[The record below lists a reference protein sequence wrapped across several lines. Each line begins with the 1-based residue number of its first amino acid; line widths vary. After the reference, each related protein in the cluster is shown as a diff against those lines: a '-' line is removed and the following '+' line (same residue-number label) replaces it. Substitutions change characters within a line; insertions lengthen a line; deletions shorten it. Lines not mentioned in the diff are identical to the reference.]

1 MMSYFVWYIFKVFLH
16 WHLKKSIDLTFW
28 KAVQKLL
35 SKTFIVWHTTDLLLS
50 IVTPLNTCLHH
61 EFKYFIT
68 FLLTVYL
75 VGLCDAYHQLLY
87 WTYGTYTDLLLVW
100 TFPQKLSPSP
110 KLMISLMQVDNSIN
124 LLFGVFASAGPADAG
139 IIPIRGPLHLVV
151 QKKPSKYAAE
161 TPLIIQ
167 YSYPPTDSFPNTSAC
182 PIMTNRNHSI
192 KSETPDVKIE
202 EISNLI
208 FFTCCGE
215 RLGYDD
221 VRREWLVSYCSWPRA
236 CFEMSSFLPPSLAPC
251 NPPLSTPL
259 S

>member
-1 MMSYFVWYIFKVFLH
+1 
-16 WHLKKSIDLTFW
+16 
-28 KAVQKLL
+28 
-35 SKTFIVWHTTDLLLS
+35 
-50 IVTPLNTCLHH
+50 
-61 EFKYFIT
+61 
-68 FLLTVYL
+68 
-75 VGLCDAYHQLLY
+75 
-87 WTYGTYTDLLLVW
+87 
-100 TFPQKLSPSP
+100 
-110 KLMISLMQVDNSIN
+110 MISLMQVDNSIN

-151 QKKPSKYAAE
+151 QKKPSKCAAE

-182 PIMTNRNHSI
+182 PIMTNLNHSI

-215 RLGYDD
+215 QLGYDD

-236 CFEMSSFLPPSLAPC
+236 CFEMSSFLPPSLAPIPLY
-251 NPPLSTPL
+251 PPLSARVILSFMSFFRNDLLPL
-259 S
+259 LPSASFSSFHQKLFSKVSLSLTRQCICGYKGG